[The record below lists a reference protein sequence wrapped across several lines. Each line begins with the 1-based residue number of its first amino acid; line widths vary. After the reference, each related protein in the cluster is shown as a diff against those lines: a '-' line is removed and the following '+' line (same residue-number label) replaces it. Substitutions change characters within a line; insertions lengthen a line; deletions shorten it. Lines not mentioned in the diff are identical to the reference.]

1 MSYDSDVE
9 NIKDIL
15 LEIANSHPH
24 LIKNPPPKVIF
35 KNFGDSALEFDLIFT
50 YNNGFRVNLI
60 ESDIRFLVHKKFKEN
75 NIEIPCTQRVVHL
88 EK

>member
-1 MSYDSDVE
+1 M
-9 NIKDIL
+9 L
-15 LEIANSHPH
+15 FEITNSHPN
-24 LIKNPPPKVIF
+24 LIKTPTPKLIF
-35 KNFGDSALEFDLIFT
+35 KNFGDIALEFDLIFT

-75 NIEIPCTQRVVHL
+75 NIEIPFPQRVVHL